1 MSACKRAS
9 LFARLLTLAAVV
21 GPPPVLAEGEQD
33 LAKQPQNLV
42 GDVVSLPFELN
53 VMSGV
58 GRSESTAYVLN
69 LKPVYPVRAGK

>member
-33 LAKQPQNLV
+33 LAKRSHNLV
-42 GDVVSLPFELN
+42 GAVVSLPFELN

-58 GRSESTAYVLN
+58 GPSESTAYVLN